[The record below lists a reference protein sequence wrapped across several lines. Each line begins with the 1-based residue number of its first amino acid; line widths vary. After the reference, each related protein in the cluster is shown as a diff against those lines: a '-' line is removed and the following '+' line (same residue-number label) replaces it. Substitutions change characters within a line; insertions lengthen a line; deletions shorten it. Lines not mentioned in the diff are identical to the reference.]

1 MGPRTA
7 TREEPGVHEFINS
20 SHLPLER
27 LKAMVTF
34 FLNNQELI
42 RIVLG
47 LTPEDQE
54 RFVHR
59 VDQVRRSRWLS
70 VQHLPSLLSQRFS
83 LLLVRKVW
91 GS

>member
-1 MGPRTA
+1 MGNRTA

-20 SHLPLER
+20 NLPLGR
-27 LKAMVTF
+27 LEAMVIF

-42 RIVLG
+42 RMVLG

-59 VDQVRRSRWLS
+59 VDQVRQGRCLFS
-70 VQHLPSLLSQRFS
+70 VQHRRSLLS
-83 LLLVRKVW
+83 
-91 GS
+91 